1 MRFNSV
7 ASHIDRFH
15 FNDMNALYTP
25 SILHI
30 KNQSINKKEVFINV

>member
-7 ASHIDRFH
+7 VSHIDRFH
-15 FNDMNALYTP
+15 FSDMNAMYTL
-25 SILHI
+25 SILYI